1 MNLKICLFDRSTIK
15 SDFKRFWWVS
25 VIYMLLTA
33 LFVLPRAVTKNPYYV
48 QGGWDYSYVTDNG
61 FLALCFAFL
70 LGGMIF
76 SYLHKGNSVSC
87 FHGLPLTR
95 KNLYFSHFIAGCI
108 LLVIPIVMTSLII
121 GIESLYLGAT
131 LKFAVKY
138 LYTCVVYAILTFS
151 VTVFSAMISGST
163 VAAYIF
169 TMGFIALPGFAVYVA
184 QYILDINLYG
194 FDGNFNGFIYNYIYI
209 AGVNDMWSY
218 KSLWYVVLIAV
229 IFVSS
234 YILYKIRKL
243 ENYDDIVVFKYLK
256 PVFMYTAAVCFGV
269 FGYVV
274 IYDVANCSNLFLGT
288 LPLGCTALIAA
299 FMLNS
304 KSFGVKG
311 LFRPL
316 AVFVICLG
324 AVSISF
330 AVDLTGY
337 ERRIPSKTDIESIDA
352 YSNVYNDNIIDIK
365 YIDNANKNFTDN
377 INDLSYKECITE
389 ENTIEDILNLHKA
402 VVEDKVTGQN
412 NSRIALIYNLKNGKQ
427 LKRTYDVD
435 NRVFAEYLKPY
446 YENTVY
452 KKYCFPIVNDRE
464 KDINYIEY
472 SGINLKNSIK
482 LNETDSKEIYEAIEK
497 DIYDL
502 KYKDILYVNSRAES
516 GIYLYVYYDEYTE
529 YKGER
534 LKLSCRQA
542 ININESFKNTVKLL
556 KEKAVNYSD
565 KFITADKI
573 NYASMEIFGYTDT
586 LNLEADEARKIY
598 DYFANME
605 YEEEGVPNNRIVEFQ
620 MTFFTEGEDIS
631 QYFIMPYSQLPYE
644 IRKYMDNIG
653 DIG

>member
-61 FLALCFAFL
+61 FFALCFAFL

-108 LLVIPIVMTSLII
+108 LLVIPIVITSLII

-412 NSRIALIYNLKNGKQ
+412 NSRISLIYNLKNGKQ

-435 NRVFAEYLKPY
+435 NRAFAEYLKPY

-452 KKYCFPIVNDRE
+452 KKYCFPIVNGRE

-605 YEEEGVPNNRIVEFQ
+605 YEEEGVPNNKIVEFQ